1 MRSSLKKYDLSRR
14 SAKYASESLPCR
26 STSRRASRRSA
37 ACWLTAQSR
46 GRSAS
51 QTTYV
56 AQMIAALARL
66 MVSPCSKRPGWLLG
80 SMPTNPIVDVHDRVA
95 EDERRAVAQLR
106 MDVRRRDPYA

>member
-37 ACWLTAQSR
+37 VCWLTAQSR

-66 MVSPCSKRPGWLLG
+66 IVSPCAKRPGSLLG
-80 SMPTNPIVDVHDRVA
+80 SMPTNPIVTFTIVSPKTNGGPSRNSAWMNVA
-95 EDERRAVAQLR
+95 AI
-106 MDVRRRDPYA
+106 PYA